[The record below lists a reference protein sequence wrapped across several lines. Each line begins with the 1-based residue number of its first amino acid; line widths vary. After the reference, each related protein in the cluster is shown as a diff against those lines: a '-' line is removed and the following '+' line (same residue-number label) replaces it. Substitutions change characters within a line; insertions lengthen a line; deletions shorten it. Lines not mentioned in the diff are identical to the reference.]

1 MRSETI
7 AAIATAPGEGAISI
21 IRISGKDSFD
31 IANKIFTG
39 DVHSY
44 TSHTAHFGKILANDG
59 SILDEVLLLVM
70 HEGRSFTGE
79 ASVEIMC
86 HGGTF
91 ITRKVLARVLEAGAK
106 AANPGEF
113 SYRAYK
119 NKKIDLAQAEAIQ
132 ELIHAKNEL
141 ALKSASDQLQGRLS
155 ILVKD
160 LQKRITDIT
169 AIIEAWVDY
178 PEEGLEFA
186 TENEIVQMLFDTKE
200 KMIHLKSTFYDG
212 SLLHKGL
219 SLCLLGAPN
228 VGKSSLMNALLD
240 EDRAIVTSIAGT
252 TRDLLSEE
260 LLIEGISFRLLDTA
274 GIRQTD
280 EIIEKEGISRS
291 KKAAD
296 NADLVLIL
304 LDLSREITEEEL
316 DLIKS
321 YPDAILVWNKKDLP
335 HKKPPFNGI
344 EISAKE
350 KIDVEVLKKSIK
362 EKVFNKKH
370 IDKEQVIITKE
381 RHFKALNDATDCIDK
396 VLSGF
401 EVSISPEFLA
411 FDLRQALK
419 ALSEIIGTNVT
430 EDILGAIF
438 AKFCVGK

>member
-1 MRSETI
+1 MRQETI

-21 IRISGKDSFD
+21 IRVSGKDAFE
-31 IANKIFTG
+31 IVNKIFTG
-39 DVHSY
+39 NIFSY
-44 TSHTAHFGKILANDG
+44 ASHTAHFGRILATDG
-59 SILDEVLLLVM
+59 SIIDEVLLLVM

-79 ASVEIMC
+79 ASIEINC
-86 HGGTF
+86 HGGSF

-106 AANPGEF
+106 AAMPGEF

-160 LQKRITDIT
+160 LQKCITDIT

-186 TENEIVQMLFDTKE
+186 TESEIVEMLETTKE
-200 KMIHLKSTFYDG
+200 KMRRLKETFYDG
-212 SLLHKGL
+212 ASFNKGL
-219 SLCLLGAPN
+219 TLCLLGAPN

-260 LLIEGISFRLLDTA
+260 LLIEGMPFRLLDTA
-274 GIRQTD
+274 GIRET
-280 EIIEKEGISRS
+280 EEVIEKEGILRS
-291 KKAAD
+291 KKAAEK
-296 NADLVLIL
+296 ADLVLIL
-304 LDLSREITEEEL
+304 LDLSREITKEEL
-316 DLIKS
+316 ELIDA

-335 HKKPPFNGI
+335 HKKPSINGI
-344 EISAKE
+344 FISAKE
-350 KIDVEVLKKSIK
+350 KIDVDHLKKMIK
-362 EKVFNKKH
+362 EKVWNKTH
-370 IDKEQVIITKE
+370 IDKDQVIITKE
-381 RHFKALNDATDCIDK
+381 RHFKALNDAIESLDK
-396 VLSGF
+396 VLEGF
-401 EVSISPEFLA
+401 ETGISPEFLA
-411 FDLRQALK
+411 FDLRQSLK
-419 ALSEIIGTNVT
+419 ALSEIIGTNVC